1 MGTIFQYVLYLAI
14 LVALAVPLGKYIG
27 KIMHVKE
34 DEEMGWKRYAGS
46 VFVFSIT
53 ALIVLML
60 IHMLQAVLPWNPQ
73 EQKGILWDLA
83 FNNAVSFITNTNWK
97 AYSGESSLS
106 YFTQV
111 MGLTVQN
118 FSAYGTVDLVEPIN
132 MEDGTEVT
140 QQIVPQGPAASQIA
154 IKQLGTNGGGF
165 FGVLSFASI
174 TMTVCA

>member
-1 MGTIFQYVLYLAI
+1 MKNEYSYLSDRCHSAGTACLFSHRLAERREYVMGTILQYVLYLAI
-14 LVALAVPLGKYIG
+14 LVVLAVLFGKYIG
-27 KIMHVKE
+27 RIMHVKE
-34 DEEMGWKRYAGS
+34 DEEMGWKRYVGS

-73 EQKGILWDLA
+73 EQKGISWDLA

-118 FSAYGTVDLVEPIN
+118 FSAYETVDLVEPIN
-132 MEDGTEVT
+132 MEDA
-140 QQIVPQGPAASQIA
+140 PR
-154 IKQLGTNGGGF
+154 
-165 FGVLSFASI
+165 
-174 TMTVCA
+174 

>member
-1 MGTIFQYVLYLAI
+1 MGTILQYVLYLAI

-27 KIMHVKE
+27 RIMDGENVFLSRILRPVEHGIYKIMHVKE

-73 EQKGILWDLA
+73 EQKGISWDLA

-118 FSAYGTVDLVEPIN
+118 FSAYETVDLVEPIN
-132 MEDGTEVT
+132 MEDA
-140 QQIVPQGPAASQIA
+140 PR
-154 IKQLGTNGGGF
+154 
-165 FGVLSFASI
+165 
-174 TMTVCA
+174 